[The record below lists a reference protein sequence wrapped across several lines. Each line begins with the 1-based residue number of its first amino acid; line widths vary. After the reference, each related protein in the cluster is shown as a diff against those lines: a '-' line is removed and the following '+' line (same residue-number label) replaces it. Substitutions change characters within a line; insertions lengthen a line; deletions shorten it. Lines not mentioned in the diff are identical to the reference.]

1 MMSKYIQIEPKVSFE
16 LKGRLMHHRS
26 QIGQVL
32 SLVGFSVL
40 LLLSTACSRV
50 QVAVKKPQINKF
62 EELEAYAQSADST
75 KGKQDASQQHIHQ
88 DEPWWYSL
96 NDPQLNTLVNGLFT
110 NNLQL
115 KQATERITQMR
126 AIAVQAG
133 SQRWP
138 SVSLDLGWSR
148 TKQLNPF
155 ARLSQSSGSSPTGMS
170 AGAPSSAMPD
180 SFTQDNFR
188 ASLAVSYELDVWGRI
203 GSLTQAAELDVVAT
217 EADLKS
223 MAITLSASAV
233 DLYLQLIEAQVR
245 LQVLNEQLQDD
256 EDQLQVIKNR
266 YLQGISPQIEVLQL
280 TQQRDRTRAQLP
292 PMQAMIA
299 QLKRSLAA
307 LRGETRLADFDIPT
321 TLPQKPQLPTL
332 GIPASILEKRP
343 DIQSAMAR
351 LQSADARVSAAVS
364 SRLPALRFGTNA
376 GYQSF
381 EMNELFDDFIWS
393 LTSNLTTPLFQGG
406 RLKAE
411 QARTEAVLR
420 ERLHAVHERYLT
432 AYHEIENA
440 LANERSLSEQF
451 ERIKEQYASAQ
462 SLFESAQHRYL
473 QGVGDFLTMLNAHQ
487 GLFATR
493 LAMLSAER
501 SVLSARVQLHRA
513 CGGNWLKQLELKSQ
527 SKQ

>member
-1 MMSKYIQIEPKVSFE
+1 MITMKYHVESNFMRYKRYYSCRFI
-16 LKGRLMHHRS
+16 LALG
-26 QIGQVL
+26 L
-32 SLVGFSVL
+32 SAVTFWQS
-40 LLLSTACSRV
+40 ACSRV
-50 QVAVKKPQINKF
+50 KVAVEPKVAEYF
-62 EELEAYAQSADST
+62 EEISEPTHAQVKSNI
-75 KGKQDASQQHIHQ
+75 QQ
-88 DEPWWYSL
+88 DEPWWHSL
-96 NDPQLNTLVNGLFT
+96 NDAQLNLLIDGLFT
-110 NNLQL
+110 HNLQL
-115 KQATERITQMR
+115 KQATERITQVR

-155 ARLSQSSGSSPTGMS
+155 ARLARSSTSSATGTPGMTS
-170 AGAPSSAMPD
+170 SMGTPSSAMPE

-217 EADLKS
+217 ESDLKS

-233 DLYLQLIEAQVR
+233 DIYLQLIEAQVR
-245 LQVLNEQLQDD
+245 LEVLQEQLKDD
-256 EDQLQVIKNR
+256 EDQLQVVKTR
-266 YLQGISPQIEVLQL
+266 YQQGISPQIEVLQL
-280 TQQRDRTRAQLP
+280 TQQRDRTRSQLP
-292 PMQAMIA
+292 PMHAMIS

-307 LRGETRLADFDIPT
+307 LRGESKLSQLLIPNRLPLKPD
-321 TLPQKPQLPTL
+321 LPSL
-332 GIPASILEKRP
+332 GIPASILENRP

-351 LQSADARVSAAVS
+351 LKAADARVSAAVS

-381 EMNELFDDFIWS
+381 EMSELFDDFIWS
-393 LTSNLTTPLFQGG
+393 LSSSLFTPLFQGG

-451 ERIKEQYASAQ
+451 ERIKEQYNSAQ
-462 SLFESAQHRYL
+462 ILFKSARNRYL
-473 QGVGDFLTMLNAHQ
+473 QGVGDFLTMLNARQ
-487 GLFATR
+487 GLFASR
-493 LAMLSAER
+493 LAMLTAER
-501 SVLSARVQLHRA
+501 SALSARVQLHRA
-513 CGGNWLKQLELKSQ
+513 CGGDWLKSLALQGKSEE
-527 SKQ
+527 

>member
-1 MMSKYIQIEPKVSFE
+1 MRYQRYCSYRFI
-16 LKGRLMHHRS
+16 LALG
-26 QIGQVL
+26 L
-32 SLVGFSVL
+32 SAVTFWQS
-40 LLLSTACSRV
+40 ACSRV
-50 QVAVKKPQINKF
+50 HVAVAPKVVEDF
-62 EELEAYAQSADST
+62 EEVSDST
-75 KGKQDASQQHIHQ
+75 DAQVKSSIQQ
-88 DEPWWYSL
+88 DEPWWHSL
-96 NDPQLNTLVNGLFT
+96 NDSQLNRLIGGLFT

-115 KQATERITQMR
+115 KQATERITQVR

-155 ARLSQSSGSSPTGMS
+155 ARLARSSTSPAAGTPGMNSSM
-170 AGAPSSAMPD
+170 GAPSAMPE

-233 DLYLQLIEAQVR
+233 DIYLQLIEAQVR
-245 LQVLNEQLQDD
+245 LEVLQEQLKDD
-256 EDQLQVIKNR
+256 EDQLQVVKTR
-266 YLQGISPQIEVLQL
+266 YQQGISPHIEVLQL
-280 TQQRDRTRAQLP
+280 TQQRDRTRSQLP
-292 PMQAMIA
+292 PMQAMIS
-299 QLKRSLAA
+299 QFKRSLAA
-307 LRGETRLADFDIPT
+307 LRGESKLTRFIIPNR
-321 TLPQKPQLPTL
+321 LPLKPNLPSL
-332 GIPASILEKRP
+332 GIPASILENRP

-351 LQSADARVSAAVS
+351 LKAADARVSAAVS

-381 EMNELFDDFIWS
+381 EMSELFDDFIWS
-393 LTSNLTTPLFQGG
+393 LSGSLFTPLFQGG

-451 ERIKEQYASAQ
+451 ERIKEQHNSAKV
-462 SLFESAQHRYL
+462 LFESARNRYL
-473 QGVGDFLTMLNAHQ
+473 QGVGDFLTMLNARQ
-487 GLFATR
+487 GLFASR
-493 LAMLSAER
+493 LAMLTAER

-513 CGGNWLKQLELKSQ
+513 CGGGWLKTLALQ
-527 SKQ
+527 SKSEE